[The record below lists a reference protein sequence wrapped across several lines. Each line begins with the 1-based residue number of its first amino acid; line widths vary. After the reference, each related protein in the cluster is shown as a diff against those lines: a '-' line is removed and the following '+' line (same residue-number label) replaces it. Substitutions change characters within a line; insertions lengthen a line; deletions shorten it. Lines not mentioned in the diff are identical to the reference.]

1 MDLNQASREAL
12 LEIIAELRQ
21 RVESLE
27 ARLSGGGPGVRMPGH
42 EPAAKRKKPAAEEKK
57 PRKKRQH
64 GFARPRMEPTWA
76 GGPRP
81 GVLPRMPYRSHRGMG
96 PADPGGHRHSG
107 SPGGSHGARIHSPD
121 LSFVPETAAAPG
133 PSERSG
139 RGSATLRSQSGGLD
153 RDPAGRGAAACK
165 DHPMV
170 SANVPSV
177 ETERW
182 GHRPGGPSEPA
193 PYSIRGCPAGRTG
206 SGRGAG
212 AHPLQ
217 PGGPRR

>member
-12 LEIIAELRQ
+12 LEFIAELRQ

-42 EPAAKRKKPAAEEKK
+42 KPAAKRKKPAAEEKK
-57 PRKKRQH
+57 PAAEAS
-64 GFARPRMEPTWA
+64 ARLRPAADGTHRA

-81 GVLPRMPYRSHRGMG
+81 GVLSRMPYRSHRGMG

-107 SPGGSHGARIHSPD
+107 SPGGSHGARIHSPN

-182 GHRPGGPSEPA
+182 GHRPGGPS
-193 PYSIRGCPAGRTG
+193 GCPAGRTG